1 MGEMCTGAKSGDPS
15 QPWQLALKNTKERL
29 QHLYTSILHTDLDII
44 LPEYNESLKVHRIVL
59 AMSSP
64 VFESMLMGPLAVRN
78 ELKLYGDS
86 SQAIHKL
93 LDHMYMDDMDL
104 ESVELALEVYAAA
117 HKYQL
122 EAAMNCCSQYIV
134 SNMTPDITLAALEAS
149 VLFEDEDIKSKC
161 NEMLHDSPDDV
172 MSAKCVN
179 FLKKETLKNLLQEQ
193 NLTVT
198 SEVVLLNAVIDWG
211 KAQLQ
216 RRGEEYSGS
225 ALREEI
231 EDLLKEVR
239 FLTIS
244 CEEFIDKVIDTEVL
258 SHTECINIL
267 KAIRGANCPDSFN
280 TSKVR
285 RGPRLEDLPKA
296 SLQTDSVYLRKKIYR
311 ASDNFVFVGTVESD
325 KNIYI
330 YHMEANREGTINI
343 VNCAG
348 DVLGSATSQ
357 NNVFTFRQ
365 PVALKRGMPYD
376 IKFAFKSK
384 TVLSSNSE
392 EETVF
397 DITVEDV
404 TITYE
409 KDCDIDLQLYFSKQ

>member
-122 EAAMNCCSQYIV
+122 EAAMNCCSQ
-134 SNMTPDITLAALEAS
+134 
-149 VLFEDEDIKSKC
+149 
-161 NEMLHDSPDDV
+161 MLHDSPDDV